1 MTGDDSYHAHCFQC
15 KVCHNRIDELVF
27 AKTSHGIYCMNCHNE
42 RMAKIRRHA
51 QRKREKEKATR
62 DREARDPPPE
72 NAVSPPS
79 YPLPSISLDP
89 PPSFQIALKISPHLP
104 LFALKHLHML
114 SVTLP
119 PLKASRSLFARYY
132 PLPPE
137 SPDRFHPSI
146 RLLPLPIRPS
156 PRQRKDS
163 LNHNHT
169 QRYPIRRNNPNLS
182 S

>member
-62 DREARDPPPE
+62 DREAREE
-72 NAVSPPS
+72 NAVSPLA
-79 YPLPSISLDP
+79 YPLTSVSLTSP
-89 PPSFQIALKISPHLP
+89 TSSQNALNISPLLP
-104 LFALKHLHML
+104 LFALKPRPMF

-119 PLKASRSLFARYY
+119 PLKASTSLFATCH
-132 PLPPE
+132 PLLSDSPDLLPP
-137 SPDRFHPSI
+137 SI
-146 RLLPLPIRPS
+146 LLLPLPTRLS
-156 PRQRKDS
+156 PPQPNDSPTPNHSQRHP
-163 LNHNHT
+163 L
-169 QRYPIRRNNPNLS
+169 RRNNLS